1 MSILKFSSICVSVIF
16 RSYSVSMKYT
26 ILLHKS
32 TLNLLID
39 LYESMNKR
47 CKYSENRPFMKTLMY

>member
-1 MSILKFSSICVSVIF
+1 
-16 RSYSVSMKYT
+16 MKYT

-32 TLNLLID
+32 TLNLFID

-47 CKYSENRPFMKTLMY
+47 CKISENRPFMKTLMY